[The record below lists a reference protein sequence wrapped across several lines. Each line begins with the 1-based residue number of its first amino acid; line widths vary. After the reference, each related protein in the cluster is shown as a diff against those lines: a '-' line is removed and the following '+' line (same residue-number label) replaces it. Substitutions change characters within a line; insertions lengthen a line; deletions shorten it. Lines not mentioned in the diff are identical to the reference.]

1 MSRNRL
7 VWMLALVIGAVSSFG
22 CSFGEIYL
30 NDPLLREVALAEQQK
45 HYSALVRWSAWHKA
59 VQYVRPEEREAFMAN
74 KPALSEFRFSDHES
88 QPVSVNEAADECT
101 VEVVYYGYRTNSP
114 YEVQVRETQHWK
126 RDGVTNQW
134 QVSSVFDGLDEAR
147 GRAAAR

>member
-1 MSRNRL
+1 MSRNSL
-7 VWMLALVIGAVSSFG
+7 VWILALAIGAVSSTG

-45 HYSALVRWSAWHKA
+45 HYSALIRWSAFNKA
-59 VQYVRPEEREAFMAN
+59 VRYVQDEERDAFLKDAPSL
-74 KPALSEFRFSDHES
+74 KEFRFSDYES
-88 QPVSVNEAADECT
+88 EPLSIDDTGECT

-114 YEVQVRETQHWK
+114 YEVEVRETQHWK
-126 RDGVTNQW
+126 RNGITNDW
-134 QVSSVFDGLDEAR
+134 QVSSVFAGLDEAR